1 MFLFCRL
8 TCKLIRDLL
17 AAADS
22 TLSGNVFGST
32 LAVTS
37 CGEEA
42 PDSLRM
48 AFFLVDLELRKKV
61 KYYLTSREILF
72 VFFFL
77 VRLPLIWLSR
87 TSF

>member
-1 MFLFCRL
+1 M
-8 TCKLIRDLL
+8 
-17 AAADS
+17 
-22 TLSGNVFGST
+22 
-32 LAVTS
+32 TS